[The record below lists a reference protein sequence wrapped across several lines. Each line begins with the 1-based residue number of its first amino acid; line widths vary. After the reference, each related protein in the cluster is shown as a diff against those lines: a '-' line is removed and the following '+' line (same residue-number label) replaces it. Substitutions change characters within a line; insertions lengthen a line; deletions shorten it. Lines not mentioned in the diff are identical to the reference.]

1 MHISLFWV
9 TGIWEYV
16 LLCLYFFVFR
26 QLFFKK
32 NKPTTTKTEIKAHI
46 ISNRIEIYRI

>member
-1 MHISLFWV
+1 MPISLFWV

-32 NKPTTTKTEIKAHI
+32 NKPTATKTEIKVHI